1 MNDKDMT
8 IFINMVEKYRDRSN
22 CVRCKE
28 NCITVP
34 ADLNNDEVI
43 IMRLQR
49 SVYGEKMLKVNEI
62 VKLAGYNK
70 SIYAPSTYFRYD

>member
-22 CVRCKE
+22 CDRCKE

-34 ADLNNDEVI
+34 ADLNNDAVI
-43 IMRLQR
+43 IVRLQR
-49 SVYGEKMLKVNEI
+49 PVYGEKMFKVDEI
-62 VKLAGYNK
+62 IKMAG
-70 SIYAPSTYFRYD
+70 